1 MTNYRSIDDPPAS
14 ELVGHDQS
22 GEPDAGQTP
31 PAALRLWHRRA
42 VFGPFAVSGAVSVI
56 AGGLL
61 AAAIAAP
68 APTRHG
74 VWAVAYLVLV
84 LGVGQIILGAGQAL
98 LAPTPP
104 TERVVTVTAVAFNA
118 ANIAVLIGIVADHV
132 IVFDAGSTLLLVA
145 LVLFLRGV
153 RRGTRRGWPLY
164 AYRLFV
170 AVLVL
175 SIPIG
180 VLVTTASSP

>member
-1 MTNYRSIDDPPAS
+1 MANYRSIDHPPVN

-22 GEPDAGQTP
+22 GESDPGQAL
-31 PAALRLWHRRA
+31 PAALRLWQRRA
-42 VFGPFAVSGAVSVI
+42 VFAPFAVPGAVSVI

-61 AAAIAAP
+61 AAGIAAP

-84 LGVGQIILGAGQAL
+84 LGVSQIILGAGQAL
-98 LAPTPP
+98 LASTPP
-104 TERVVTVTAVAFNA
+104 TERMVAVTAVAFNA
-118 ANIAVLIGIVADHV
+118 ANIAVLVGIVADHV

-145 LVLFLRGV
+145 LMLFLRGV
-153 RRGTRRGWPLY
+153 RGGTRRGWPLF

-180 VLVTTASSP
+180 MLVTTASSP

>member
-1 MTNYRSIDDPPAS
+1 MTNDA
-14 ELVGHDQS
+14 QS
-22 GEPDAGQTP
+22 PT
-31 PAALRLWHRRA
+31 AALRLWERRA
-42 VFGPFAVSGAVSVI
+42 VFAPFAVAGAVSVF

-84 LGVGQIILGAGQAL
+84 LGVSQILLGAGQAL
-98 LAPTPP
+98 LVSAPPSARGAAVTA
-104 TERVVTVTAVAFNA
+104 TVFNVANVAVLVGVVT
-118 ANIAVLIGIVADHV
+118 DHV
-132 IVFDAGSTLLLVA
+132 VVFDAGSLLLVVA
-145 LVLFLRGV
+145 LVLFLYGV
-153 RRGTRRGWPLY
+153 RRGARRGWPLY

-170 AVLVL
+170 ALLVV

-180 VLVTTASSP
+180 MLLTTVGPR